1 MSDVGAEP
9 WGAGEPF
16 DDVSD
21 HPAAGVDTKKKT
33 LGATERDEA
42 ARSSWREQMKQVDAT
57 KLVVVDESGS
67 NSGLT
72 PLYAWA
78 PRGER
83 AYGSI
88 PRNRGKNT
96 TLIASLSLAG
106 MGAAMILEGSS
117 NASAFE
123 AYVEQVL
130 APSLTPG
137 QIVVMDKLPRA

>member
-1 MSDVGAEP
+1 MSAVGAEP
-9 WGAGEPF
+9 WRAGEPF

-67 NSGLT
+67 NIGLT

-106 MGAAMILEGSS
+106 MGAAMILRAARPMPAPLKPMSS
-117 NASAFE
+117 RCW
-123 AYVEQVL
+123 
-130 APSLTPG
+130 
-137 QIVVMDKLPRA
+137 LPV